1 MKVEIDTRDM
11 DALAKKL
18 NDLSKRYKGEKRAM
32 FERAGELLKKH
43 LDESID
49 AKLNDEHGRVKSW
62 QQVQVGSKG
71 GYAAIRPIKKPKGK
85 DGPGAITGYLESGHR
100 IRRPS
105 GKAKSKARRRINVP
119 YVSGRYFYRDTAKQ
133 METEAEKLA
142 NEFAETIAK
151 DLEG

>member
-49 AKLNDEHGRVKSW
+49 AKLNDEQGRVKS
-62 QQVQVGSKG
+62 
-71 GYAAIRPIKKPKGK
+71 
-85 DGPGAITGYLESGHR
+85 
-100 IRRPS
+100 
-105 GKAKSKARRRINVP
+105 
-119 YVSGRYFYRDTAKQ
+119 
-133 METEAEKLA
+133 
-142 NEFAETIAK
+142 
-151 DLEG
+151 